1 MNYTSLYRKFRPLN
15 FDEMVGQEHITKT
28 LKNQIISNRIGHA
41 YLFNGGRGTGKTS
54 AAKILARAVN
64 CLDLKDG
71 NPCNECEICKAIL
84 DGSLTDVVEMDA
96 ASNNSVEDI
105 RGIRE
110 EVNFLPTLAK
120 YRVYI
125 IDEVHMLSTGAFNAL
140 LKTLEEPPAH
150 VKFILA
156 TTEPQ
161 KLPATILSR
170 CQRFDFKKIS
180 VENIA
185 KRLRLICD
193 EINVKISDNALNLI
207 GVISEGAMRDSL
219 SILERCIQD
228 GDNDITEDKIRDMIG
243 IPKLEYISKTVESII
258 NFDVDSAI
266 LVTEEILNE
275 GKDIN
280 YLLWEIIKYLNN
292 MLIYKSCGKINI
304 YNENDANNLK
314 NIADKTNKQRILN
327 LIYEFSNL
335 ENDIKWT
342 SQKNIMFQSGIIK
355 MCIKIDVN
363 DFETR
368 IKKLE
373 ELESLNAEIEP
384 LDPVKDKDK
393 LDEIQEKIT
402 KAVEKKNLNLDMFM
416 NHCSKNNIN
425 VSKDFLEKLVEEN
438 SFAHDKEGNIKLDK
452 TLNNIAKG
460 YNKRIKTYQKA
471 NEKIPGAQLT
481 VENGQALGID
491 PDPQGTQKTTVL
503 QKLTSDPMSHVTQQ
517 TNSAQPPAKKFKWWQ
532 FKKRFDDWRQ
542 RRQANKQTTIDPAT
556 TTQTSTTGE
565 VSTKKFRDAYKYDI
579 VKDYV
584 DSQEEQ
590 LFRQTARDVR
600 RGDKT
605 QDQDQDGQ
613 R

>member
-314 NIADKTNKQRILN
+314 NIAEKTNKQRILN

-373 ELESLNAEIEP
+373 DKINNSNITITEKKEKIIEKKEVENNNTKKIRKNVANLKTTNYWKDVVKKLKDNGKIMIYTNLLNTDAVEISDDTLEIEFKNGITNFGKTV
-384 LDPVKDKDK
+384 LSNKD
-393 LDEIQEKIT
+393 
-402 KAVEKKNLNLDMFM
+402 
-416 NHCSKNNIN
+416 NIN
-425 VSKDFLEKLVEEN
+425 EISRLVEEISGKKMKIKYKDEKSIDNKEMNGLN
-438 SFAHDKEGNIKLDK
+438 S
-452 TLNNIAKG
+452 
-460 YNKRIKTYQKA
+460 
-471 NEKIPGAQLT
+471 
-481 VENGQALGID
+481 LGI
-491 PDPQGTQKTTVL
+491 PI
-503 QKLTSDPMSHVTQQ
+503 
-517 TNSAQPPAKKFKWWQ
+517 N
-532 FKKRFDDWRQ
+532 
-542 RRQANKQTTIDPAT
+542 II
-556 TTQTSTTGE
+556 E
-565 VSTKKFRDAYKYDI
+565 
-579 VKDYV
+579 
-584 DSQEEQ
+584 
-590 LFRQTARDVR
+590 
-600 RGDKT
+600 
-605 QDQDQDGQ
+605 
-613 R
+613 